1 MSTEIPK
8 WLVPVGVVAL
18 LWNLLG
24 CAAYLADV
32 MLTPEDIA
40 QMPAATQAAY
50 AARPGWAVAATA
62 IAVWAGAAGSLG
74 LILRKAWAV
83 PLLGASFIGVIAQ
96 DLGLFVLTDSGRQAG
111 TIAFV
116 LQSLVLVVAICLL
129 LLGRRAKSAGWLG

>member
-1 MSTEIPK
+1 MSSEIPK
-8 WLVPVGVVAL
+8 WFVPVGVVAL

-40 QMPAATQAAY
+40 QMTAAQQAAY

-83 PLLGASFIGVIAQ
+83 PLLVVSLIGVIAQ
-96 DLGLFVLTDSGRQAG
+96 DLGLFVLTDSGQQAG
-111 TIAFV
+111 TMAFV
-116 LQSLVLVVAICLL
+116 LQGLVLMVAICLV
-129 LLGRRAKSAGWLG
+129 LLGKRAKAAGWFR